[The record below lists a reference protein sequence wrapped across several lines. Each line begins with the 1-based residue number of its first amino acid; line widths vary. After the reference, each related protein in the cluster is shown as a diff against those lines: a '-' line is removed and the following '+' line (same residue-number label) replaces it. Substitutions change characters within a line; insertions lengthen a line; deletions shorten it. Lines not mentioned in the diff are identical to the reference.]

1 MKKEPDLK
9 SLIANFVN
17 IGKLNIPRINILNLQ
32 LYAEHYV
39 NEIISTEIG
48 IPAKE
53 EVKKYISFPQK
64 LRILK
69 KMNIIDEK
77 QLKILEMLNKIR
89 DDFVHELVIEQDI
102 IDKKLKYTTFDFVY
116 GWSYINSNNE
126 NINKI
131 IDLKRIYK
139 NVKNNFHKLEI
150 STILIISILY
160 NKYMTIKKK
169 SVKQFVD
176 IEMDSDSNIKL
187 IVKEL

>member
-1 MKKEPDLK
+1 MNKEPDLK
-9 SLIANFVN
+9 NLVNNFIN

-32 LYAEHYV
+32 LYTEHYV

-48 IPAKE
+48 NPVKE

-69 KMNIIDEK
+69 KMNVIDEK

-89 DDFVHELVIEQDI
+89 DDFVHELVIEQEV

-131 IDLKRIYK
+131 IDLKKIYK

-160 NKYMTIKKK
+160 NKYMTMKKEN
-169 SVKQFVD
+169 VKQFVD
-176 IEMDSDSNIKL
+176 IEVDSNSNIKL